1 MCSSPCLS
9 MVLLSP
15 ALLALSVTNAVP
27 LLNSSRKDATI
38 SEAPNKPQR
47 EVRSSKVEPVLPATQ
62 ECFVFRWTSGLQA
75 AYPVSHHSGR
85 PQPHTIP
92 SCPFP
97 PCFYHFHSMTAVKPV
112 PCGQAQHRVP
122 DGGLGGRRGAES
134 VYSSRSPPAHSST
147 QKYPCSYQR
156 FWS

>member
-9 MVLLSP
+9 MVLLSL
-15 ALLALSVTNAVP
+15 ALFALSVTNAVP

-38 SEAPNKPQR
+38 SEAPNRPQR
-47 EVRSSKVEPVLPATQ
+47 EVRSSRVEPALRDTQ
-62 ECFVFRWTSGLQA
+62 ECFVFRWISGLQA
-75 AYPVSHHSGR
+75 AYSVSHHSGR

-97 PCFYHFHSMTAVKPV
+97 LCFYHLQCCKASCLRAGPV
-112 PCGQAQHRVP
+112 QGPRWRA
-122 DGGLGGRRGAES
+122 GGRRGAES